1 MPQPEKHA
9 GAEHGSERVIVFDT
23 SLRDGEQA
31 PGASMD
37 LEQKLRVARALQAL
51 GVDVLEAGFPAAS
64 PGDFEA
70 VEAVAR
76 QVEGPTVCALAR
88 ANRQD
93 VDRVTEAL
101 RPAQRKRCHVFLATS
116 PIHREFKLGFG
127 TAEVVRRA
135 VESVRHAR
143 ESFDDVEYSAE
154 DAARTEPDFLCEVV
168 ERVIEA
174 GASTINIPDTV
185 GYAIPSQFAGL
196 IVHLRRRVR
205 GIERVVLSVH
215 CHDDLGLAVAN
226 TLAAVE
232 AGARQVE
239 CTVNGIGERA
249 GNCSLEEV
257 VMALRTRADHFQ
269 LRTGIRTQEL
279 CAASRAVAKASG
291 FAVARNK
298 AVVGQNAFA
307 HEAGIHQHGM
317 MANALTY
324 EIMRPDDVG
333 FESSQLVLGKH
344 SGRHLLR
351 HRLEQLGYRLDDV
364 RFERAFVEVKK
375 LADTKKE
382 LHDGDLEAVVAGV
395 LHGVAVGQW
404 ELLGVS
410 TASGAGGL
418 ATAAVTL
425 RGRDGREVQDAAC
438 AQSPLEAVFRSIERI
453 TGTAARV
460 RDYQVGGVDGE
471 SEVRIEVQHR
481 DRTYSGTAQAADV
494 LVGSARAFVE
504 VVNRIDASGRSR
516 RELAESEAR
525 T

>member
-1 MPQPEKHA
+1 MPDAPID
-9 GAEHGSERVIVFDT
+9 RVIVFDT
-23 SLRDGEQA
+23 TLRDGEQA

-37 LEQKLRVARALQAL
+37 LEQKLRVARVLRGL

-70 VEAVAR
+70 VAAVAR
-76 QVEGPTVCALAR
+76 QVEGPTICALAR
-88 ANRQD
+88 AHRD
-93 VDRVTEAL
+93 DIDRVTEAL
-101 RPAQRKRCHVFLATS
+101 RPAQRRRAHVFLATS
-116 PIHREFKLGFG
+116 PIHREFKLGLS
-127 TAEVVRRA
+127 TAEVVKRA
-135 VESVRHAR
+135 VDAIRYAR

-174 GASTINIPDTV
+174 GATTVNIPDTV
-185 GYAIPSQFAGL
+185 GYAIPAQFAGL
-196 IVHLRRRVR
+196 ILQLRKRVR
-205 GIERVVLSVH
+205 GIDRIVLSVH
-215 CHDDLGLAVAN
+215 CHNDLGLAVAN
-226 TLAAVE
+226 TLAAIE

-257 VMALRTRADHFQ
+257 VMALRTRADHFH
-269 LRTGIRTQEL
+269 LRTGIQTQEL
-279 CAASRAVAKASG
+279 CTASRAVAKASG
-291 FAVARNK
+291 FTVARNK

-307 HEAGIHQHGM
+307 HEAGIHQHGVL
-317 MANALTY
+317 ANALTY
-324 EIMRPDDVG
+324 EIMRPEDVG

-351 HRLEQLGYRLDDV
+351 HRLEQLGYRLDDAQ
-364 RFERAFVEVKK
+364 FERAFVEVKK
-375 LADTKKE
+375 LADRKKE
-382 LHDGDLEAVVAGV
+382 LHDGDVEAVVDGV
-395 LHGVAVGQW
+395 LHGASNGQW

-410 TASGAGGL
+410 TSSGADGL

-425 RGRDGREVQDAAC
+425 RARDGRELQDAAC
-438 AQSPLEAVFRSIERI
+438 GQNPLEAVFRSIERI

-460 RDYQVGGVDGE
+460 RGYQVGSADGE

-481 DRTYSGTAQAADV
+481 DRTYSGSAQSEDV

-504 VVNRIDASGRSR
+504 VVNRIVASGRSR
-516 RELAESEAR
+516 RELPAHEVR